1 MRILTRVV
9 LLFVPFNSDA
19 LVLQSLCYYVRT
31 FGGARRELFFLCKK
45 GYDDLRMLRRGNGGG

>member
-1 MRILTRVV
+1 LTRVV